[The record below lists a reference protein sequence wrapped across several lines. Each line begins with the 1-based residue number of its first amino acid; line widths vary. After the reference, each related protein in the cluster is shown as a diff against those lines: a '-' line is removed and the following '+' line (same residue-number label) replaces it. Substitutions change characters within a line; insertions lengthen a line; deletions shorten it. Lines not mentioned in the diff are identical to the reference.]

1 MLYLYLCVQV
11 IRSREMEKA
20 ELELFPRHLLFLRQ
34 QPPARTPQS
43 NGWMNM
49 GKAEH
54 IRITREFQDC
64 IQIRRTLCSL
74 PNCPFFCSDC
84 CEAKKFVSP
93 FDKKKGGGVS

>member
-54 IRITREFQDC
+54 IRVPGLYPALKDIMQSASLSFF
-64 IQIRRTLCSL
+64 LCRL
-74 PNCPFFCSDC
+74 L
-84 CEAKKFVSP
+84 
-93 FDKKKGGGVS
+93 

>member
-1 MLYLYLCVQV
+1 MQV

-54 IRITREFQDC
+54 MRLILKFKDSTQLTC
-64 IQIRRTLCSL
+64 TK
-74 PNCPFFCSDC
+74 
-84 CEAKKFVSP
+84 KKFAHAIVINC
-93 FDKKKGGGVS
+93 